1 MAARDR
7 SQHGS
12 ILIWAVLSLATLITV
27 LAVAMTVGRMASVRG
42 SLQNGVDSAALA
54 GASALDMTP
63 AGLANAPGVSVAY
76 AGRHVT
82 DAGLTIDIDP
92 DADVVLGQWE
102 RTTNVF
108 TPVTGRTK
116 EDAWRINAVQ
126 VAAGREAARGNAV
139 PAVFAQAFAGQDT
152 VDVRARAVAV
162 AGGPCNEDCA
172 FPMVFA
178 DCDLTPE
185 RLDPSRSDS
194 LCGKTTA
201 YVFHNDWTD
210 NAGLTS
216 LDGTIHASTTSVKNA
231 LTSNCSQNDDIATQV
246 DDSVWVENGNNLNP
260 IETYMRADRVG
271 QVQTSPVV
279 STANNCA
286 SNDPKFN
293 REAGIVGYTSW
304 ILCWAT
310 GASVGAWPPAGWPSS
325 CPPVATGEKNTVYVV
340 HLCDYV
346 QPGGKGGVGGCR
358 YFGTSTTRSRLV
370 Q

>member
-1 MAARDR
+1 MVARDHR
-7 SQHGS
+7 QSGS
-12 ILIWAVLSLATLITV
+12 ILVWAVLSLALLITL
-27 LAVAMTVGRMASVRG
+27 LAVAMTVGRVVSVRG

-54 GASALDMTP
+54 GASALTMTP
-63 AGLANAPGVSVAY
+63 PGLAVAPVVSVAY
-76 AGRHVT
+76 AARHVT
-82 DAGLTIDIDP
+82 DAGLTIEVDP

-108 TPVTGRTK
+108 TPVAGRTK

-126 VAAGREAARGNAV
+126 VSAGRETSRGNAV
-139 PAVFAQAFAGQDT
+139 PAAFGQAFSGRDT
-152 VDVRARAVAV
+152 LDVRARAVAV
-162 AGGPCNEDCA
+162 AGGPCSEDCA

-194 LCGKTTA
+194 LCGRTTA

-216 LDGTIHASTTSVKNA
+216 LDGTVHASTTSVRNA
-231 LTSNCSQNDDIATQV
+231 LSSNCSQDDDIATQV
-246 DDSVWVENGNNLNP
+246 DDSIWVENGDNLNP
-260 IETYMRADRVG
+260 LAPYMRAERTG
-271 QVQTSPVV
+271 SVQTSPVV

-286 SNDPKFN
+286 ANDPKFN
-293 REAGIVGYTSW
+293 REAAIVGYTSW

-310 GASVGAWPPAGWPSS
+310 GSSVGSWPPDGWPAV
-325 CPPVATGEKNTVYVV
+325 CPAVAAGAKNTVYVV

-346 QPGGKGGVGGCR
+346 QPGGSGGVGGCR